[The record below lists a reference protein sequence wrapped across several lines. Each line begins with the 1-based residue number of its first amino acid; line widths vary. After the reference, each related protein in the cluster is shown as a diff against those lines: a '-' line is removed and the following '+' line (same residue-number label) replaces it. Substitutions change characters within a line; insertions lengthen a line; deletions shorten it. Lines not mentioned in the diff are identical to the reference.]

1 MRTVAC
7 GTWRD
12 EICGDNEISVY
23 QKEDGQYMTEYDL
36 QDLGIRGRHIFDPE
50 FFRVTVKRF
59 DMEQVF

>member
-23 QKEDGQYMTEYDL
+23 QRNDGQYMTEYNL
-36 QDLGIRGRHIFDPE
+36 HDLGVRGRQIFDPE
-50 FFRVTVKRF
+50 FFQLTVNRFEMERVF
-59 DMEQVF
+59 